1 MKAFVRAT
9 WLLDSWNLLPK
20 VMDMR
25 LEFADFPF
33 LTGRALSDRMQ
44 GEEVFI
50 TNEDRVNAEAMD
62 GNSNLRLIGTP
73 SAGIDHI
80 DVQAATERGI
90 PVAYSPGGNADSVAE
105 YAFALMLSI
114 SKRILDA
121 DASLRKGLPPKVES
135 YKSLMGMQ
143 LKGKTIG
150 IIGAGSIGSR
160 VAMIA
165 KAFGMNVLLFDP
177 GILPTRLEQFGK
189 VVELDELLRASD
201 FVSVHAPLTD
211 QTRGMLGPEHFRLMK
226 NTAFFVNT
234 ARGKIVNEPALIDA
248 LRERRIAR
256 AALDV
261 QANEPL
267 RSDSSL
273 LDLDNVIASPH
284 IASYTR
290 DAQAYCDRVVQED
303 VIRFVKSERM
313 RFLANPEVLE
323 KQRHLKE

>member
-1 MKAFVRAT
+1 
-9 WLLDSWNLLPK
+9 
-20 VMDMR
+20 MDVR

-90 PVAYSPGGNADSVAE
+90 PVVYSPGGNADSVAE

-121 DASLRKGLPPKVES
+121 DALLRKGLPPKVES
-135 YKSLMGMQ
+135 YKPLMGIQ

-234 ARGKIVNEPALIDA
+234 ARGKIVNEPALIDT
-248 LRERRIAR
+248 LRERRIAG

-273 LDLDNVIASPH
+273 LDLDNVIVSPH

-303 VIRFVKSERM
+303 VIRFVKGERM

-323 KQRHLKE
+323 K